1 MARRCNMQFM
11 RGKIYLVCV
20 LFCAP
25 NVAIGDSLLMPVQ
38 FPKTFDDVNFSDRY
52 AVLAEDYEHF
62 AELTPYEQFEIVET
76 DAGINEQIEQDEQ
89 NTDTDTDTDTDCTD
103 KKDCPSDNKNKNDE
117 QKTNTPDNINN
128 VTPTPTARY
137 CAVYNPSIPAGQ
149 TIPVG
154 KPVYESD
161 YRTCSKYGWRRIKK
175 SDGTWVNDFHYGFD
189 IGCTNAHK
197 GRPVFAIAD
206 GIVDIVKPNGLG
218 SSAGNYIRINHGNGW
233 TTWYMHLR
241 DMLVKK
247 GERVQAGC
255 QIATI
260 GNTGGAKANKE
271 SFKNNPY
278 PKMSE
283 NAYHLHYEIRYT
295 GKNTSV
301 TAGGRTI
308 PIVHKPGHVS
318 VDPAPFLGISSK
330 YYYKP

>member
-62 AELTPYEQFEIVET
+62 AELTPYEQLEIVET

-89 NTDTDTDTDTDCTD
+89 NTDTDTDTDCTD
-103 KKDCPSDNKNKNDE
+103 KKDCTDDNKNKKDE

-161 YRTCSKYGWRRIKK
+161 YRTCSKYGWRPMTNAQGKR
-175 SDGTWVNDFHYGFD
+175 VQDFHYGFD
-189 IGCTNAHK
+189 IGCTGKHY

-206 GIVDIVKPNGLG
+206 GVVDVVGKNGPNRA
-218 SSAGNYIRINHGNGW
+218 AGNYIRINHGNGFK
-233 TTWYMHLR
+233 TYYMHLR

-247 GERVQAGC
+247 GQRIQAGC

-260 GNTGGAKANKE
+260 GNTGGAKVNKG
-271 SFKNNPY
+271 SLTSSYPTMSKNA
-278 PKMSE
+278 S
-283 NAYHLHYEIRYT
+283 HLHYQIEYSGT
-295 GKNTSV
+295 QTSV

-308 PIVHKPGHVS
+308 PIVHKRGHVS

>member
-103 KKDCPSDNKNKNDE
+103 KKDCPSDNKNDE
-117 QKTNTPDNINN
+117 QKTNDNPNN
-128 VTPTPTARY
+128 MTPTPTARY
-137 CAVYNPSIPAGQ
+137 CAVYNQSIPAGQ

-161 YRTCSKYGWRRIKK
+161 YRTCSKYGWRPMTNAQGKR
-175 SDGTWVNDFHYGFD
+175 VNDFHYGFD
-189 IGCTNAHK
+189 IGCTGKHY

-206 GIVDIVKPNGLG
+206 GVVEIVSKNGPNRP
-218 SSAGNYIRINHGNGW
+218 AGNYISINHGNGW
-233 TTWYMHLR
+233 VTKYMHLR

-260 GNTGGAKANKE
+260 GNTGGAKVNKG
-271 SFKNNPY
+271 SLTSSYPTMSKNA
-278 PKMSE
+278 S
-283 NAYHLHYEIRYT
+283 HLHYEIRYT